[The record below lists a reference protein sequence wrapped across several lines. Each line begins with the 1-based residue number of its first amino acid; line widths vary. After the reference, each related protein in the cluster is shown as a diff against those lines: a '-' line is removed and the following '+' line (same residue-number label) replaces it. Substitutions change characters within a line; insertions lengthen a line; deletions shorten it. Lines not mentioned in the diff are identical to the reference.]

1 MFLCSP
7 NNPSGTVEPLATVEA
22 ILEVAPGL
30 VVVDEAYGEFARDS
44 ALALADDER
53 ALVVTR
59 TYSKVWS
66 LAALRL
72 GFCVAPPWVVA
83 ELDKVVL
90 PYHLDVSTQL
100 AGITALRFHAEM
112 EARVAFLVE
121 DRERLFTALDDLD
134 GVTVFPS
141 GANFLLFRID
151 RSGPG
156 DGGSGHAVW
165 EALVER
171 GILVRDFSRWPGV
184 EDCLRVTIGTAREN
198 TAFLSALTDVLREH
212 GPR

>member
-1 MFLCSP
+1 M
-7 NNPSGTVEPLATVEA
+7 
-22 ILEVAPGL
+22 
-30 VVVDEAYGEFARDS
+30 
-44 ALALADDER
+44 
-53 ALVVTR
+53 TR

-72 GFCVAPPWVVA
+72 GFCVAPPWVVD

-100 AGITALRFHAEM
+100 AGITALRFRAEM

-151 RSGPG
+151 RT
-156 DGGSGHAVW
+156 GSGDD
-165 EALVER
+165 
-171 GILVRDFSRWPGV
+171 GNG
-184 EDCLRVTIGTAREN
+184 LRVTVGTAREN